1 MNFRLL
7 KLPSNKQGI
16 AIDAIVIVL
25 NLFLFPFISG
35 RINNLFTESF
45 QDKQPA
51 FKTLGAL
58 MIVIIIGRLGG
69 LYLKRFPLQA
79 RMRSSEASF
88 SIYFL
93 VFHVPIMVLTAA
105 FGVVL
110 VQYLAADLG
119 FMERDYSGLPK
130 ESRAMSMAAVF
141 LILVLTAVEIYLM
154 YRLGKP
160 LNSEEEQKAAKG
172 NWRFGFKGEF
182 LADFG
187 LFVYMMVWQVFYFLT
202 ADLLLTPPEGASW
215 GLDMQIFTLFFLLI
229 CFTLF
234 YVSPRA
240 VFLTEDR
247 RYPST
252 WAMIFLV
259 FLTSL
264 IAH

>member
-1 MNFRLL
+1 MNVRLL
-7 KLPSNKQGI
+7 KLPPNKQGI
-16 AIDAIVIVL
+16 AIDAIVILL

-35 RINNLFTESF
+35 RINNLFKESF

-58 MIVIIIGRLGG
+58 MIIIIIGRLGG

-79 RMRSSEASF
+79 RMRSREASF
-88 SIYFL
+88 SIHFL
-93 VFHVPIMVLTAA
+93 VFHVPIMILTAA
-105 FGVVL
+105 FGVVM

-119 FMERDYSGLPK
+119 FMERDYNGLPK
-130 ESRAMSMAAVF
+130 ESQAISMAAVF
-141 LILVLTAVEIYLM
+141 LILILSAVEVYLM

-160 LNSEEEQKAAKG
+160 LNGKEERKAAEG
-172 NWRFGFKGEF
+172 NWMFNFKGEF

-187 LFVYMMVWQVFYFLT
+187 LFIYMMVWQVFYFLT

-247 RYPST
+247 KYLST
-252 WAMIFLV
+252 WAVIFVV

>member
-7 KLPSNKQGI
+7 KLPPNKHGI
-16 AIDAIVIVL
+16 AIDAIVIIL

-35 RINNLFTESF
+35 RISLLFLDSF
-45 QDKQPA
+45 SDKLPA
-51 FKTLGAL
+51 FKTLAAL
-58 MIVIIIGRLGG
+58 MIIIIIGRIGG

-110 VQYLAADLG
+110 LQYLAADLG
-119 FMERDYSGLPK
+119 FMERNYNGLPK

-141 LILVLTAVEIYLM
+141 LILILTAVEIYLM

-160 LNSEEEQKAAKG
+160 LTSKEEQKAAEG
-172 NWRFGFKGEF
+172 NWMFSFMGEF

-215 GLDMQIFTLFFLLI
+215 GWDMQIFTFFFLLI

-247 RYPST
+247 KYFST
-252 WAMIFLV
+252 WALIFLV

>member
-16 AIDAIVIVL
+16 AIDAIVILL
-25 NLFLFPFISG
+25 NLVLFPFISG
-35 RINNLFTESF
+35 RIKGLFVVSF
-45 QDKQPA
+45 GDKQPE
-51 FKTLGAL
+51 FKTLGTL
-58 MIVIIIGRLGG
+58 MVIIIIGRLGG
-69 LYLKRFPLQA
+69 LYLKRFPLQY

-105 FGVVL
+105 FGIVL
-110 VQYLAADLG
+110 LQYLAADLG
-119 FMERDYSGLPK
+119 FMETGYNGLPK
-130 ESRAMSMAAVF
+130 ESQAMSMAAVF
-141 LILVLTAVEIYLM
+141 LILILSAVEIYLM

-160 LNSEEEQKAAKG
+160 LNAKEEQKAAKG
-172 NWRFGFKGEF
+172 NWMFGFKGEF

-215 GLDMQIFTLFFLLI
+215 GWDMQIFSFFFLLV

-240 VFLTEDR
+240 IFLTEDR
-247 RYPST
+247 KYPAT